1 MENIASKLAVVLD
14 ANPNNAELNKILRA
28 IADVDR
34 KVEAATKASLAATW
48 KELNAGVVPS
58 ADAVKKTLAAHP
70 SPLTQ
75 IFLEAEM
82 PTEAEVLEAVASG
95 SAKSESAH
103 SVVKFFLQALIGQP
117 LGPVDEK
124 IMNHLESIESTTLEE
139 PEYGF
144 KLSFKFHAEAKKFF
158 SNDVLTVTVKSEGA
172 ESGSCK
178 FAESAITGVFGTK
191 IQWNPP
197 EANPTIQRIPVPP
210 TAEAFGA
217 KKNRDGKPKK
227 EERKF
232 VEVKQDS
239 IFRIFEDIDF
249 SKQLPSGRNP
259 DEEMELNMELERR
272 GKLAS
277 GLILFHQV
285 SAGLPILS
293 LKRLT
298 PDDEDDMGGDD
309 DEGQMYGSED
319 EMEDGEFD
327 DDDDDD
333 EEEEDVAPPP
343 KKGSRK
349 DSGSAPAPSASK
361 GVKPQPDCKQQ

>member
-1 MENIASKLAVVLD
+1 MEVIASKMASLLD
-14 ANPNNAELNKILRA
+14 TNPNNAELNKILRA

-34 KVEAATKASLAATW
+34 KVEAASKPSLDAMWKAI
-48 KELNAGVVPS
+48 NAGIAPS
-58 ADAVKKTLAAHP
+58 ADDVKKTLAARP

-75 IFLEAEM
+75 IFLEAAL
-82 PTEAEVLEAVASG
+82 PTETEVMEAVASG
-95 SAKSESAH
+95 PAKSESAH
-103 SVVKFFLQALIGQP
+103 SVVKFFLQTLIGQP

-124 IMNHLESIESTTLEE
+124 IMDTLDSIESTTLAE

-144 KLSFKFHAEAKKFF
+144 KISFKFSPEAKKFF
-158 SNDVLTVTVKSEGA
+158 KNDVLTVTVKSEGA
-172 ESGSCK
+172 ESASCK
-178 FAESAITGVFGTK
+178 FAESAITGVFGTQ
-191 IQWNPP
+191 ILWNPP
-197 EANPTIQRIPVPP
+197 EANPTVQRIPVPP
-210 TAEAFGA
+210 TAKALGG
-217 KKNRDGKPKK
+217 KKDRDGKPRK
-227 EERKF
+227 EEPKF

-249 SKQLPSGRNP
+249 SKQLPSGKNP

-309 DEGQMYGSED
+309 DDGQMFGTDD
-319 EMEDGEFD
+319 EMEDGDFDDED
-327 DDDDDD
+327 DDDD
-333 EEEEDVAPPP
+333 DVAPPP
-343 KKGSRK
+343 KKSSKK
-349 DSGSAPAPSASK
+349 DGGASAPAPSASK
-361 GVKPQPDCKQQ
+361 GVKPQPECKQQ